1 MPILETINT
10 SIDIMKKIKEVNE
23 KTKDAEIKML
33 IADLGIELAELKC
46 SFADLLD
53 ENRELKDQIKELSS
67 KKEETLIFKNGLYY
81 REDEDGPFCTGCYDS
96 KKEVIRL
103 NLRTHDRYICPVCN
117 AQLTPNL
124 RTPIT
129 VIR

>member
-67 KKEETLIFKNGLYY
+67 KKEEALIFNDSHYY
-81 REDEDGPFCTGCYDS
+81 NPETNIKYCSACLDSGNKLIKLLYDS
-96 KKEVIRL
+96 
-103 NLRTHDRYICPVCN
+103 YCPICKCDY
-117 AQLTPNL
+117 
-124 RTPIT
+124 
-129 VIR
+129 

>member
-1 MPILETINT
+1 MPLLETINT
-10 SIDIMKKIKEVNE
+10 SIDIMKKLKEVNE

-67 KKEETLIFKNGLYY
+67 KKEETLIIKNGLYY
-81 REDEDGPFCTGCYDS
+81 RKNEDGPFCTGCYDS

-103 NLRTHDRYICPVCN
+103 TTWGVNSYKCPVCS
-117 AQLTPNL
+117 AQLYTTL
-124 RTPIT
+124 RRPIEVT
-129 VIR
+129 R